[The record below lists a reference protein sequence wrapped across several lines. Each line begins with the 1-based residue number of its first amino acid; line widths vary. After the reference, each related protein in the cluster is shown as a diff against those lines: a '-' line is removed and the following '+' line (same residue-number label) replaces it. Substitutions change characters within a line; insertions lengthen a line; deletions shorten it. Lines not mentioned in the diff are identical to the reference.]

1 MAPLPACNPNCACR
15 QQLVSFQNVKISAA
29 VPARFA
35 ACNADLLA
43 RRRVHL
49 NAASSELPSSA
60 SAANPNVINGAANSL
75 LGDAEN
81 FCIIENSETV
91 KDFANLQLSEISTNI
106 QSRRNKIFLLME
118 EVRRLRIQQRLKG
131 GDASKEQEQ
140 EQEKYVS
147 ALPLM
152 PPLSQ
157 KTLNTYYTAYA
168 GLVGGIIAFGALVA
182 PILEVRLGLGGTS
195 YLEFVQSMHL
205 PRQLAQV
212 DPIVASFC
220 GGAVGVLSALL
231 VVEVNGVEKQQ
242 KNRCFYCEGTGYL
255 SCGHCV
261 GSGLDPDTKEAC
273 PYCAGSSKVMCTSC
287 LCTGKQLATEH
298 DPRID
303 PF

>member
-1 MAPLPACNPNCACR
+1 MA
-15 QQLVSFQNVKISAA
+15 
-29 VPARFA
+29 
-35 ACNADLLA
+35 
-43 RRRVHL
+43 
-49 NAASSELPSSA
+49 
-60 SAANPNVINGAANSL
+60 NGN
-75 LGDAEN
+75 GMQDAEN

-91 KDFANLQLSEISTNI
+91 KDFANLQLDEISQSI
-106 QSRRNKIFLLME
+106 QARRNRIFLLME

-131 GDASKEQEQ
+131 GDDSKEAELSQEQ
-140 EQEKYVS
+140 FVS
-147 ALPLM
+147 ALPFL

-157 KTLNTYYTAYA
+157 KTLNSYYTAYA
-168 GLVGGIIAFGALVA
+168 SMVAGIIAFGALVA
-182 PILEVRLGLGGTS
+182 PILEVKLGLGGTS
-195 YLEFVQSMHL
+195 YLDFVQSMHL
-205 PRQLAQV
+205 PNQLAQV

-231 VVEVNGVEKQQ
+231 VVEINNVEKQT

-255 SCGHCV
+255 MCGHCV
-261 GSGLDPDTKEAC
+261 GSGIDPATKELC